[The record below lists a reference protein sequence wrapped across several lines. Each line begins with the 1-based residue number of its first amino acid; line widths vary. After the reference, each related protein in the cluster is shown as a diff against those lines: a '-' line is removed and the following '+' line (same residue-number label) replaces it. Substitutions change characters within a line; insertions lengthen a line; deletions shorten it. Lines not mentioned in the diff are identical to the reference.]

1 MKNQKT
7 GEYGEVLAK
16 EYLEKLEHTIV
27 TTNFR
32 YKKLGEI
39 DIVSKKDGVLHFVE
53 VKTRKNDNYG
63 YPFEAVNLKKLAKII
78 KVAEV
83 FRDQY
88 NFTSLNYRFDIV
100 SITLNPKKI
109 EYFEN
114 ITL

>member
-1 MKNQKT
+1 MKNQQT
-7 GEYGEVLAK
+7 GKYGEVLAK
-16 EYLEKLEHTIV
+16 EYLEQLGHSIIA
-27 TTNFR
+27 TNFR

-39 DIVSKKDGVLHFVE
+39 DIITKKDKRLHFIE

-63 YPFEAVNLKKLAKII
+63 FPYEAVDKKKLSKII
-78 KVAEV
+78 KVAAV

-88 NFTSLNYRFDIV
+88 NLVSLDYQFDIV
-100 SITLNPKKI
+100 SITLVPSKT